1 MAVSTK
7 LLPRCLAFLLVLC
20 ISRAKIVTIDVQ
32 QAKNLIQTGYIYLDV
47 RTVEEFVKGHVDAAK
62 IINIPYML
70 DTPKGKVKNPYF
82 LKEVSSAYK
91 KKDHLIVGF
100 KNVKAMGGGYVEW
113 VRNKFPV
120 ITMVDGS
127 SWITKSIGMAIASP
141 NFRYRYDQDRPKKFE
156 TPMQIINLVSY

>member
-7 LLPRCLAFLLVLC
+7 LLPRCLAFLLILS
-20 ISRAKIVTIDVQ
+20 ISRAKIVTIDVRE
-32 QAKNLIQTGYIYLDV
+32 AKNLIQNGYIYLDV

-62 IINIPYML
+62 NINIPYML

-91 KKDHLIVGF
+91 KKAHLVVGCQIVRRSQHATSDLLANGF

-113 VRNKFPV
+113 VRSKFPV
-120 ITMVDGS
+120 ITMADLLG
-127 SWITKSIGMAIASP
+127 
-141 NFRYRYDQDRPKKFE
+141 
-156 TPMQIINLVSY
+156 

>member
-7 LLPRCLAFLLVLC
+7 LLPRCLAFLLVLS

-70 DTPKGKVKNPYF
+70 DTPKGF
-82 LKEVSSAYK
+82 
-91 KKDHLIVGF
+91 
-100 KNVKAMGGGYVEW
+100 
-113 VRNKFPV
+113 
-120 ITMVDGS
+120 
-127 SWITKSIGMAIASP
+127 
-141 NFRYRYDQDRPKKFE
+141 
-156 TPMQIINLVSY
+156 

>member
-1 MAVSTK
+1 MAVSKK
-7 LLPRCLAFLLVLC
+7 LLSLCLAFLLVLS
-20 ISRAKIVTIDVQ
+20 ISRANIVTIDVLE
-32 QAKNLIQTGYIYLDV
+32 AKNLIQTGYIYLDV

-91 KKDHLIVGF
+91 KKVHLIVGCKTGVRSQHATSDLLADGF
-100 KNVKAMGGGYVEW
+100 KNVKDMGGGYVEW

-120 ITMVDGS
+120 ITMVDLLG
-127 SWITKSIGMAIASP
+127 
-141 NFRYRYDQDRPKKFE
+141 
-156 TPMQIINLVSY
+156 